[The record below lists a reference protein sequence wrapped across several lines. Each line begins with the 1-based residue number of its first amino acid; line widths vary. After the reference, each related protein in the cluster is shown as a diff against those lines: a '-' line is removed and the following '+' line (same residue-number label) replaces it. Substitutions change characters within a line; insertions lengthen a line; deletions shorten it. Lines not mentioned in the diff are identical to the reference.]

1 MGDLQLRLWHHLP
14 HWHCRQLQNR
24 WVPWA
29 TLACSQTCKKR
40 KSKHERTFSPKKLA
54 QKNAQTRWQWNSR
67 QNTTNVYFLSFFKRP
82 FIHNFASTYKKY
94 QMKEVSMV
102 WDTSRTMATWGPPA
116 SAIAWQRKLAQ
127 LCYLPK
133 TKQSYAISTVHSAN
147 RPKLSTAVVLIAQT
161 LAQLCYLPEIKHSCA
176 ISRVHSA
183 NRPKQSTAAVLIAQ
197 TLFVFAKN

>member
-1 MGDLQLRLWHHLP
+1 MHAVTPCGQPYHTSRCHLLLQRWPLHAMGDLQLRLWHHLP

-102 WDTSRTMATWGPPA
+102 WNTSRTMATWGPPA

-133 TKQSYAISTVHSAN
+133 TK
-147 RPKLSTAVVLIAQT
+147 
-161 LAQLCYLPEIKHSCA
+161 HSCA
-176 ISRVHSA
+176 NFPNI
-183 NRPKQSTAAVLIAQ
+183 STAGVAGGGKIQSWNLQVGVHM
-197 TLFVFAKN
+197 VFPWSILG